1 MVFWAMGID
10 LTDDGAGDW
19 DGLEREGELGRGMGV
34 GPEVGGGQLGAWG
47 ERQRREGGREPAE
60 WL

>member
-1 MVFWAMGID
+1 MDID

-19 DGLEREGELGRGMGV
+19 DGLEREAELGRGMGV